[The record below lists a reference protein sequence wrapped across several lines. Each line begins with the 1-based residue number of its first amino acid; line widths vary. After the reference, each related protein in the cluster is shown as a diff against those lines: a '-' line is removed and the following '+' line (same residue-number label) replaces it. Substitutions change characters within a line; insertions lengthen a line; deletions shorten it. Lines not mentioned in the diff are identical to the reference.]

1 MVASNIDLSNA
12 SPDLAE
18 LVNRA
23 TDSQEIITLTNQG
36 KKSAVLISAEAFE
49 HLVGIQKYRQTELMP
64 PDEFEQQFHQALVE
78 AGYDSRE
85 KIIDLVREVKQE
97 IYEEHNQPR

>member
-12 SPDLAE
+12 APDLAE
-18 LVNRA
+18 
-23 TDSQEIITLTNQG
+23 
-36 KKSAVLISAEAFE
+36 K
-49 HLVGIQKYRQTELMP
+49 ELMP

-97 IYEEHNQPR
+97 IYVD